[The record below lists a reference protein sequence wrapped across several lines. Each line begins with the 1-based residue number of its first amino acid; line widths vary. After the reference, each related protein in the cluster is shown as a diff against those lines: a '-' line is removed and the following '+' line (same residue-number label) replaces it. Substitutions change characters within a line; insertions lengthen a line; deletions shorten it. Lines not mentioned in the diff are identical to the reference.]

1 MVHSETGWRVVM
13 DGTQSGKEAC
23 VMGRECD
30 FPKSKKELRHDLGH
44 GFLLQELHVG
54 LDFYKTCFN
63 KSYHRHW
70 SFIATLTQQLSIQS
84 LTDFSLS
91 PLSVGF
97 LL

>member
-1 MVHSETGWRVVM
+1 VVHSETGWRVVM

-54 LDFYKTCFN
+54 LDF
-63 KSYHRHW
+63 
-70 SFIATLTQQLSIQS
+70 
-84 LTDFSLS
+84 
-91 PLSVGF
+91 
-97 LL
+97 